1 MMSKKMADA
10 INEQINAEFYSAFL
24 YLSMATKLEDM
35 TLPGFAK
42 WMRVQYEEE
51 VFHGMKLL
59 DHMVERGQRV
69 HLRDIAAPPVEWED
83 PLEIFSEAYEH
94 EVKVTEMINNL
105 VRTAMDDNDF
115 ATNQFLLWYVEE
127 QVEEEDNTSTIRDK
141 IKLVNEMPGGLYML
155 DKELAARTFTPPPE
169 GA

>member
-69 HLRDIAAPPVEWED
+69 HLRDIAAPPVEWAS

-155 DKELAARTFTPPPE
+155 DKELAARTFTPPPA

>member
-10 INEQINAEFYSAFL
+10 INEQINKEFYSAFL

-35 TLPGFAK
+35 TLPGFAN

-51 VFHGMKLL
+51 VFHAMKLL
-59 DHMVERGQRV
+59 NHMVERGQRV
-69 HLRDIAAPPVEWED
+69 HLKEIEAPPVEWD
-83 PLEIFSEAYEH
+83 SPLEIFSEAYDH
-94 EVKVTEMINNL
+94 EVKVTGMINDL
-105 VRTAMDDNDF
+105 VRIAMEDNDH
-115 ATNQFLLWYVEE
+115 ATNQFLLWYVAE

-141 IKLVNEMPGGLYML
+141 IKQVQEMPGGLYML
-155 DKELAARTFTPPPE
+155 DKELATRIFIPPPA